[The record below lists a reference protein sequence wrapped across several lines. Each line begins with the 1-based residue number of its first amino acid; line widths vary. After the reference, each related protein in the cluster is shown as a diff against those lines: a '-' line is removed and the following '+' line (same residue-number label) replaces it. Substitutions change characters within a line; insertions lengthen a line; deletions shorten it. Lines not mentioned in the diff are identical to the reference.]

1 VTPSNTGTPPPEV
14 IWHEVECC
22 RYRADLPLWRELADA
37 AAPPG
42 GRARVLD
49 LGAGIG
55 RVTLDLAA
63 AGHEV
68 TAVDISPALIHELTR
83 RAGGL
88 PVRAVVGDARELDLD
103 ERDFDLG
110 LVPMQTIQL
119 LRDAGE
125 RRALFAGAAAHL
137 RPGALLAAAIVTDAE
152 EFDGLAGQLA
162 PSPDRMALGDRVY
175 FSRPLRLQVLP
186 EKIRIERERVALPG
200 EAEHRWREPGER
212 DVVEL
217 ARVTEEQL
225 WREAAAAGLRREPTR
240 LVSETEEHLASEV
253 VMFRV

>member
-1 VTPSNTGTPPPEV
+1 VTPSETGTPPPEV

-63 AGHEV
+63 AGHDL
-68 TAVDISPALIHELTR
+68 TAVDISPALIHELTN
-83 RAGGL
+83 RAAGL

-103 ERDFDLG
+103 QRDFDLG

-119 LRDAGE
+119 LRGESE
-125 RRALFAGAAAHL
+125 RRAGAAAHL
-137 RPGALLAAAIVTDAE
+137 RPGALLAVAIVTEAE

-162 PSPDRMALGDRVY
+162 PSPDRMEVGERVY

-186 EKIRIERERVALPG
+186 ETLRIERERVALPG
-200 EAEHRWREPGER
+200 EAEDRWREKGER

-217 ARVTEEQL
+217 ARVSEEQL
-225 WREAAAAGLRREPTR
+225 WSEAAAAGLRREPTR
-240 LVSETEEHLASEV
+240 LISETEEHLASEV
-253 VMFRV
+253 VMFRA